1 MISWIFTGLHLVAST
16 LVKQGG
22 FVFVEDPTY
31 FLALDVLNSDLGLHV
46 RTFLAVDSQLE
57 QLIVSEKQ
65 NFGCTESTTKD
76 SRYWG
81 MIYVI
86 PNFQNPTG
94 RLMSRE
100 DSQRLIDFAKKYKLL
115 VVCDDVYNM

>member
-1 MISWIFTGLHLVAST
+1 M
-16 LVKQGG
+16 
-22 FVFVEDPTY
+22 
-31 FLALDVLNSDLGLHV
+31 ALDVLHRDLGLNV

-65 NFGCTESTTKD
+65 KSGYTESTVND
-76 SRYWG
+76 RYWG

-94 RLMSRE
+94 RLMSTE
-100 DSQRLIDFAKKYKLL
+100 DSHRLINMAKKHELL